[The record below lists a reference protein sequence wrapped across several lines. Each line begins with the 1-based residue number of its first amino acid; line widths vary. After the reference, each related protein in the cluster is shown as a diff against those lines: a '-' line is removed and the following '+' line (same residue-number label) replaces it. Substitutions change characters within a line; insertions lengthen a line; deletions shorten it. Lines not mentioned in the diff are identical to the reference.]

1 MPDPRVHALRLSV
14 VLAFFLVVGAAMAL
28 FVWHTLSD
36 FLAGLPVEGGPFLL
50 AIAIAGVFVGF
61 AWLLARYLQVT
72 FGFPEEE
79 EERES

>member
-1 MPDPRVHALRLSV
+1 MSKPRVSAVRLGV
-14 VLAFFLVVGAAMAL
+14 VLAFFLLVGAAMAL

-50 AIAIAGVFVGF
+50 AIALAGVFFGF

-72 FGFPEEE
+72 FEFPEEE
-79 EERES
+79 EDHGS

>member
-1 MPDPRVHALRLSV
+1 LGC
-14 VLAFFLVVGAAMAL
+14 FLVIGAAMAL

-36 FLAGLPVEGGPFLL
+36 FLAGLPVEGGTFLL
-50 AIAIAGVFVGF
+50 AIAIAGMFVGF

-79 EERES
+79 EDHGT